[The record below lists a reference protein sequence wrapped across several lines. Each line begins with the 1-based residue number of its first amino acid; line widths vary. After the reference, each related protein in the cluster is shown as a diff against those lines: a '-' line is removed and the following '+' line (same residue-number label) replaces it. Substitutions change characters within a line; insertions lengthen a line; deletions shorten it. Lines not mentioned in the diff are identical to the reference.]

1 MEPIIRVE
9 GLVKK
14 YGELTAVDGV
24 SFQVRQGDFFAFLGP
39 NGAGKSTT
47 ISILC
52 TLLVKTAG
60 SVTVAGFDV
69 DSGGRGVR
77 EAIGIVFQDNVLD
90 PLLTVKENLLT
101 RGGLYEKDRKALKFR
116 LDEVTR
122 TIGLGEYLSRPF
134 GKLSGGQKRRAEVA
148 RALMS
153 RPKLL
158 ILDEPTTGLDPQT
171 RKTVWEVIAKLQK
184 EEKLTVFFT
193 THYMEEAAGADMVA
207 VIDRGKIV
215 ASGTPNELKERY
227 SSDILRLAPRH
238 MGAAERFLSGR
249 GYAFEKTADMLTVRL
264 PTTLE
269 AYGLLKEMEG
279 GFDAFEVIRGTMDDV
294 FVNITGRS
302 IREGD

>member
-69 DSGGRGVR
+69 DSGGTGVR

>member
-69 DSGGRGVR
+69 DSGGTGVR

-184 EEKLTVFFT
+184 KEKLTVFFT
-193 THYMEEAAGADMVA
+193 THYMEEGAGADMVA